1 MTVVVTSEPET
12 AKDREPNRK
21 AWVIAGIALL
31 VAGLAIGFA
40 VTSLGAS
47 RTGELGLDVLISGH
61 RDRLLTAAA
70 EAVDVGL
77 GTRIAPVLLIVGCGF
92 LWRRS
97 RFAAVTV
104 GSLTA
109 VGWFSVEVGKVLVQ
123 RPRPPAATVHALV
136 TETAADS
143 YPSGHTAFAAAT
155 VFAVVAALVLTG
167 RSTRVAWGVGVP
179 LVAVVGL
186 SRLYLGVH
194 YLADVVASVVFA
206 GASVLVVSALAVP
219 VLPRLRLRLRPRP
232 RVGEPEGRDA

>member
-12 AKDREPNRK
+12 AKERRPTRR
-21 AWVIAGIALL
+21 AGVIMGIALL

-40 VTSLGAS
+40 VTALGPS

-77 GTRIAPVLLIVGCGF
+77 GTRIAPVLLLVGCGL

-104 GSLTA
+104 GILTA
-109 VGWFSVEVGKVLVQ
+109 VGWLSVEVGKVLVQ

-179 LVAVVGL
+179 LVVVVAL

-219 VLPRLRLRLRPRP
+219 VLPRLRSRLRPRP
-232 RVGEPEGRDA
+232 RVGEPEGRGA